1 MTDPNKTLL
10 YTTEIPIR
18 YGDMDSNQH
27 VNNTRYY
34 QYLEDARIEWLDGLG
49 APRREV
55 GQGLVLLTCTHHFLK
70 PAFHP
75 GTIIVELFAGVVGR
89 TSLTLEH
96 KLYIKGQPD
105 VIGYGDVKMVWI
117 TVDNQRPI
125 PVPNSVRLAMGAE
138 PLDEAGS

>member
-1 MTDPNKTLL
+1 M
-10 YTTEIPIR
+10 
-18 YGDMDSNQH
+18 
-27 VNNTRYY
+27 
-34 QYLEDARIEWLDGLG
+34 
-49 APRREV
+49 
-55 GQGLVLLTCTHHFLK
+55 LLTCTHHFLK

-75 GTIIVELFAGVVGR
+75 GTIIVELYAGVVGR